1 MTNLFVEIG
10 DWQEPKSRLSF
21 DLEVTGVCLG
31 KKYRVLYKSQ
41 SKFKDD
47 SIFYEDDSY
56 ILVLGGVILNKSKFC
71 NNNQDWAR
79 FMVDKLNDRTFNA
92 SISKLRGSFIGCVLN
107 KKTGTWSFF
116 NDHIGSK
123 AIYLYKAND
132 RFVFTS
138 HLNELYQNLN
148 ENAVKLHLNEQAAYM
163 LLSYGYLLK
172 NYTLAEEVKRLEP
185 GHIYTLQDHRLKR
198 ENYYSLN
205 EIAYINYSETDQLE
219 GIDTHFRSAVDLQ
232 FKKDQ
237 EYNYDHL
244 VSMSGGLDSRMTSWV
259 AHDLGHVEQLN
270 ITFSQANYLD
280 ETIAKQI
287 ALDLRH
293 QWIFKPLD
301 NGEFLKNNE
310 ALIRLNGGQNSY
322 FGISHVNSVLK
333 YLNFDTF
340 GILHSGQLGDVVIG
354 SFGASTSIKTPK
366 SSSKLLQNKVRV
378 DFGEYRSNEILNMY
392 ERGFNGANG
401 GLIATQVFTE
411 THSPFY
417 NVDFLNFCFS
427 IPPESREKHK
437 LYRKWI
443 TQFYPKA
450 AGYVWEATKQKIT
463 DKRYR
468 IGHLELTHKDMKDIV
483 KRKLGLLNEGTDS
496 RHHMNPIDFWMRSN
510 LSISKYFEKFINA
523 HLVLLSPHTE
533 LQRDTKT
540 LFETGSAM
548 EQIQVV
554 SLLTAMKEFKLY

>member
-1 MTNLFVEIG
+1 MTYLFVEIG
-10 DWQEPKSRLSF
+10 EWHEPKNNIGF
-21 DLEVTGVCLG
+21 DRELTGVCLE
-31 KKYRVLYKSQ
+31 KKYRVQYRSQ

-47 SIFYEDDSY
+47 SIFFEDESY
-56 ILVLGGVILNKSKFC
+56 ILVLSGVILNKSKFC
-71 NNNQDWAR
+71 ENNKDWAR
-79 FMVDKLNDRTFNA
+79 FMVDKLNDRAFNA
-92 SISKLRGSFIGCVLN
+92 CISELRGSFIGCVLN

-123 AIYLYKAND
+123 AIYLYEAND

-148 ENAVKLHLNEQAAYM
+148 ENAVKLHLDEQAAYM

-185 GHIYTLQDHRLKR
+185 AHIYTLQDHRLKR
-198 ENYYSLN
+198 EKYFSLN
-205 EIAYINYSETDQLE
+205 DIEYKEYSEKEQLA
-219 GIDTHFRSAVDLQ
+219 GIDAHFRAAVDLQ

-237 EYNYDHL
+237 ECNYEHL

-259 AHDLGHVEQLN
+259 AHDLGYVEQLN

-287 ALDLRH
+287 ALDLKH

-310 ALIRLNGGQNSY
+310 ALIRLNGGQNAY
-322 FGISHVNSVLK
+322 FGMSHVNSVLK

-354 SFGASTSIKTPK
+354 SFGAGTSMKPPK
-366 SSSKLLQNKVRV
+366 SSSKLLQNKIRV
-378 DFGEYRSNEILNMY
+378 DFGEYRSNELLNMY

-411 THSPFY
+411 TYSPFY
-417 NVDFLNFCFS
+417 DVDFMNFCFS

-437 LYRKWI
+437 LYTKWI
-443 TQFYPKA
+443 AQFYPKA
-450 AGYVWEATKQKIT
+450 AEYVWEATKQKIT
-463 DKRYR
+463 DRRYQ
-468 IGHLELTHKDMKDIV
+468 IGHLELSQKDMKDIV
-483 KRKLGLLNEGTDS
+483 KRKLGLLKEGTDS
-496 RHHMNPIDFWMRSN
+496 RNHMNPVDFWMRSN
-510 LSISKYFEKFINA
+510 LSISKYFENLFTT
-523 HLVLLSPHTE
+523 HLVLLSSHTE
-533 LQRDTKT
+533 LQKDTKA
-540 LFETGSAM
+540 LFETGSAI
-548 EQIQVV
+548 EKIQVV